1 VRCGSRV
8 VTARGLFAPPSL
20 SQVTPQP
27 ATMAGSTNVWRGITS
42 PGTWAKRLT
51 NDLAPLRCAQRR
63 FLDASPASSHGQA

>member
-27 ATMAGSTNVWRGITS
+27 ATMAGPN
-42 PGTWAKRLT
+42 KC
-51 NDLAPLRCAQRR
+51 LAPNNKPRHVSEATNE
-63 FLDASPASSHGQA
+63 